1 MSKKLQ
7 GSSERRK
14 VRKWGF
20 AWYPEQVEVIKKML
34 KKLNVDMS
42 EFMRRLIPR
51 SDPADILEEA
61 VEALGGI
68 DRLAEVLAVIYHV
81 SPAMYEYLMGE
92 IKERLASGKLNWF
105 GEREVE
111 SIGGYEGGQERVRKG
126 KEDSE
131 SP

>member
-1 MSKKLQ
+1 MSRKSQ
-7 GSSERRK
+7 GSSEKRK
-14 VRKWGF
+14 VKKWGF
-20 AWYPEQVEVIKKML
+20 SWYPEQVEVIKKML

-111 SIGGYEGGQERVRKG
+111 SIGGYEGGQERVREG
-126 KEDSE
+126 KKDSE
-131 SP
+131 SS